1 MKNAIDRQD
10 EYKQQ
15 KYSVED
21 DFFVFFIKTSPFCK
35 L

>member
-21 DFFVFFIKTSPFCK
+21 DFFVFFYKDFTLP
-35 L
+35 

>member
-21 DFFVFFIKTSPFCK
+21 DFFVFYAKNLLNF
-35 L
+35 